1 MGVDVVEGILR
12 PNTPLCVV
20 QRKKREVVREKKM
33 TLEDWMPDEN
43 DDPDVNFKDS
53 KKSKNLGETV
63 ETVEVG
69 VWKEHEK

>member
-1 MGVDVVEGILR
+1 
-12 PNTPLCVV
+12 
-20 QRKKREVVREKKM
+20 M
-33 TLEDWMPDEN
+33 TLVDWMPDEN

>member
-1 MGVDVVEGILR
+1 M
-12 PNTPLCVV
+12 V

-43 DDPDVNFKDS
+43 DDPDISFKDS

-63 ETVEVG
+63 ETVEVSVG
-69 VWKEHEK
+69 IEV